1 MPVGSCHR
9 LEGPEGQEGLSRE
22 GLGDLCRLADSLT
35 FIRCPFFHSV
45 LATMNQ
51 MDKLMENRASEE
63 NMLLISSKIR
73 QNFFSLLK
81 QWWQF
86 CVHEFKTGSSLL
98 ETDGNP

>member
-1 MPVGSCHR
+1 MPVGSFHG
-9 LEGPEGQEGLSRE
+9 LEGPEGQEGLALE
-22 GLGDLCRLADSLT
+22 GLWDLCRLADSLT

-63 NMLLISSKIR
+63 NTLLISSKIR

-81 QWWQF
+81 HWGRF
-86 CVHEFKTGSSLL
+86 CVHEFKADHSFL
-98 ETDGNP
+98 EPDGNP